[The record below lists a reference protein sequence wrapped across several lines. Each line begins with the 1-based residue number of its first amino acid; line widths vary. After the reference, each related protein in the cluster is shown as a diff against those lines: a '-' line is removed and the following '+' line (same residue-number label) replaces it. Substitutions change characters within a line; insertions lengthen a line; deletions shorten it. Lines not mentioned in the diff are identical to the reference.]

1 MLQTTVVQFNSYM
14 VHATLSDFTDGCV
27 SRVDLKKKKIYF
39 SLLGLLQKEVSLL

>member
-27 SRVDLKKKKIYF
+27 SRVDLKKKIYF